1 MFFSLRK
8 KLLLSFGII
17 LIFTAGICV
26 LGIISLLRLGAAGD
40 AILRENYKSIL
51 AAENMI
57 DAIERQDSAVL
68 LLILGYRDEGLP
80 QFRQN
85 ESQFLQ
91 WLARAKDNIT
101 IAGEGATIDKIEK
114 DYSRYLVSFSKF
126 MESLKSSQEESSGLY
141 HESVLPFFRTVR
153 DACVDL
159 REMNQETMFAASERA
174 GHIARRAV
182 FSMLAIGLSILA
194 VSLLLSFVLSYLLLR
209 PIRQL
214 TEATGRIAGGNY
226 EVSIAKTSRDE
237 LGKLAREFQAMSAKL
252 KAYHDLN
259 VARTVAEKRRS
270 EAVIRSIDDGI
281 ILVDEE
287 YKIIEINPRAA
298 EFLSLIPERV
308 KEKHFLEVVK
318 DRRLFEHL
326 KRTAEAGDL
335 EPRRGEEM
343 IYTVTRDTSSRYY
356 RYFVTPVKSE
366 GGRMLGVVLLLQDI
380 TKLKELDRLKSEFIM
395 TASHEMRTPLNGLA
409 MSVNLLMESAAQNM
423 SDKDKEL
430 LQAAHEEVER
440 MRALTNDLLDL
451 SKLESGRV
459 EMQFEHVPIH
469 LVCERACVP
478 LKKQAEEKGVD
489 LTSDVSE
496 VLPEVKADA
505 NKIAWVLTN
514 LIANALRYTGKEGHI
529 RVGAELVG
537 HNVHVSVADDGDG
550 IPLEYQSRIFD
561 KFVQGQ
567 DAKTAGG
574 TGLGLTICKEIVKA
588 HGGTI
593 WVDSTPG
600 KGSVFTFTL
609 PVVESKASSKGG
621 KNDEVKEN
629 IDR

>member
-17 LIFTAGICV
+17 LVFAAGICV
-26 LGIISLLRLGAAGD
+26 LGILNLLRLGSASD

-101 IAGEGATIDKIEK
+101 IEGEKATVDKIEK
-114 DYSRYLVSFSKF
+114 DYSRYLVSFSTF
-126 MESLKSSQEESSGLY
+126 MEALKSDQRNSSETY
-141 HESVLPFFRTVR
+141 HESVLPLFRSVR

-159 REMNQETMFAASERA
+159 REMNQKTMFAASDRA
-174 GHIARRAV
+174 GYIARRAV
-182 FSMLAIGLSILA
+182 VSMLAIGFSILA
-194 VSLLLSFVLSYLLLR
+194 VSLLLSFVLSYFLVR

-226 EVSIAKTSRDE
+226 EVSLSATSRDE
-237 LGKLAREFQAMSAKL
+237 LGKLGREFQIMSRKL

-298 EFLSLIPERV
+298 EFLGVIPERV
-308 KEKHFLEVVK
+308 QEKHFLEVVK

-326 KRTAEAGDL
+326 QRAAEGG
-335 EPRRGEEM
+335 EVKPRRGEEM
-343 IYTVTRDTSSRYY
+343 IYIVTRDTSSRYY

-366 GGRMLGVVLLLQDI
+366 GGRMLGVVLLLQDV

-395 TASHEMRTPLNGLA
+395 TASHELRTPLNGLA
-409 MSVNLLMESAAQNM
+409 MSINLLMESAEQKM
-423 SDKDKEL
+423 SDEDKEL
-430 LQAAHEEVER
+430 LRAAHEEVER

-459 EMQFEHVPIH
+459 EMQFERVPVY
-469 LVCERACVP
+469 LVCEKACVP
-478 LKKQAEEKGVD
+478 LKKLAEEKGVD
-489 LTSDVSE
+489 LTSDVSKD
-496 VLPEVKADA
+496 LPEVKADA

-514 LIANALRYTGKEGHI
+514 LLANALRYTGKGGHI
-529 RVGAELVG
+529 RVGAEAVG
-537 HNVHVSVADDGDG
+537 NNVHVSVTDDGDG
-550 IPLEYQSRIFD
+550 IPLESQSRIFD

-567 DAKTAGG
+567 DSKTAGG

-593 WVDSTPG
+593 WADSSPG
-600 KGSVFTFTL
+600 EGSVFTFTL
-609 PVVESKASSKGG
+609 PIMEKNSTPRG
-621 KNDEVKEN
+621 KPDEVEEN
-629 IDR
+629 ADH